1 MKVAILKNANGTY
14 RGKFHWHDAYDCKGR
29 RQREE
34 TYPDADDYELVD
46 LNDLPETQKAC
57 GFCFEGL
64 DDVRAVKARYST
76 QTRPAKAA
84 TGAAAASPGGIRP
97 GQAVIVR
104 YPDAD
109 KTATYVLHHPSMSAH
124 IGETLPDGAVVVSP
138 RGPVGSAL
146 LGHRA
151 GETV

>member
-1 MKVAILKNANGTY
+1 VRN
-14 RGKFHWHDAYDCKGR
+14 
-29 RQREE
+29 E
-34 TYPDADDYELVD
+34 
-46 LNDLPETQKAC
+46 LPERQKAC

-64 DDVRAVKARYST
+64 HDVRAVKARYST
-76 QTRPAKAA
+76 QARSLAKAP
-84 TGAAAASPGGIRP
+84 TDAAVASPGGIRP
-97 GQAVIVR
+97 GQAVVVR

-146 LGHRA
+146 LGCRA
-151 GETV
+151 GETVWVALPKGGAQGLEISDVR